1 MWSAVLPHFT
11 SDYYRS
17 CYFSRCLI
25 RYVLNAD
32 ANIET
37 FSRSLKIF
45 VFYFCNPLQENESP
59 YFCAMLELQEQALLG
74 EWYHYVLLVTTGFV
88 VGFINTVAGGGSL
101 LSLPVLIFLGLP
113 PSVANGTNRV
123 AIVIQAALAVVGF
136 KSKGVSTAPFN
147 IYLGFAAF
155 FGAIIGAYIAVDI
168 DGETFNKIL
177 AGIMVAVVLLI
188 IFKPKMKLAEM
199 QERVTGKYLWI
210 GIAVFFLFG
219 IYGGFI
225 NAGLGFIIILFLHYV
240 NQMTLVRSNATKVA
254 VVFIYT
260 LAALAV
266 FILNDKVNW
275 KVGLILAIGNGSG
288 AFIASRVSVDKGDGF
303 IKLFIVIMV
312 LIMAVKLWF
321 FNLT

>member
-1 MWSAVLPHFT
+1 M
-11 SDYYRS
+11 
-17 CYFSRCLI
+17 
-25 RYVLNAD
+25 
-32 ANIET
+32 E
-37 FSRSLKIF
+37 
-45 VFYFCNPLQENESP
+45 
-59 YFCAMLELQEQALLG
+59 
-74 EWYHYVLLVTTGFV
+74 EWYHYVLLVVTGFA

-123 AIVIQAALAVVGF
+123 AIVIQTALATAGF

-147 IYLGFAAF
+147 IYLGIAAF
-155 FGAIIGAYIAVDI
+155 FGAIIGAYIAVDVK
-168 DGETFNKIL
+168 GETFNKIL
-177 AGIMVAVVLLI
+177 AGIMIAVVLII

-210 GIAVFFLFG
+210 GMFGFFLFG

-225 NAGLGFIIILFLHYV
+225 NAGLGFIIILFLHYI
-240 NQMTLVRSNATKVA
+240 NHMTLVRSNATKVA

-275 KVGLILAIGNGSG
+275 KVGLILAIGNGTG
-288 AFIASRVSVDKGDGF
+288 AWLASRVSVDKGDGF
-303 IKLFIVIMV
+303 IKTFLVIMV
-312 LIMAVKLWF
+312 VIMAIKLWF
-321 FNLT
+321 FDIN